1 MKTTTEIL
9 MEALLDGRHLTKF
22 DFLDMTNSVCLA
34 QRVLELR
41 QEGWDI
47 KDKPVKGKGN
57 LREYWLEQ
65 KEINRIRAR
74 EHRIIENTIH
84 IKKKGEDEQLLND
97 NKNLAEKASE
107 SLKNEDNAYFEQM
120 GFGLLGGH
128 NYRG

>member
-1 MKTTTEIL
+1 

-22 DFLDMTNSVCLA
+22 DFLEMTNSVCLA

-47 KDKPVKGKGN
+47 KDKPVRGKGN
-57 LREYWLEQ
+57 LREYWLDRE
-65 KEINRIRAR
+65 EILRIRVR

-84 IKKKGEDEQLLND
+84 IKKKSEDEQLLKE

-107 SLKNEDNAYFEQM
+107 SLKNEDIAYEQL
-120 GFGLLGGH
+120 GIGLLGGH
-128 NYRG
+128 NY

>member
-22 DFLDMTNSVCLA
+22 DFLNMTNSVCLA

-84 IKKKGEDEQLLND
+84 IKKKGEDEQLLNE

-107 SLKNEDNAYFEQM
+107 SLKNEDETYYTEQL
-120 GFGLLGGH
+120 GIGLLGGH
-128 NYRG
+128 NY

>member
-1 MKTTTEIL
+1 MKTTTEVL

-84 IKKKGEDEQLLND
+84 IKKKGEDEQLVEE

-107 SLKNEDNAYFEQM
+107 SLKNEDKAYYTEQL
-120 GFGLLGGH
+120 GIGLLGGH
-128 NYRG
+128 NY

>member
-1 MKTTTEIL
+1 

-65 KEINRIRAR
+65 KEINRIRVR

-84 IKKKGEDEQLLND
+84 IKKKDEDEQLLTQKQNI
-97 NKNLAEKASE
+97 AETDQNTAQ
-107 SLKNEDNAYFEQM
+107 NEKYEQM

-128 NYRG
+128 NY

>member
-65 KEINRIRAR
+65 KEINRIRVR

-84 IKKKGEDEQLLND
+84 IKKKDEDEQLLTQKQNIVETD
-97 NKNLAEKASE
+97 QNTAQNEK
-107 SLKNEDNAYFEQM
+107 YEQM

-128 NYRG
+128 NY

>member
-1 MKTTTEIL
+1 MKTTTEVL

-22 DFLDMTNSVCLA
+22 DFLEMTNSVCLA

-57 LREYWLEQ
+57 LREYWLERE
-65 KEINRIRAR
+65 EILRIRVR

-84 IKKKGEDEQLLND
+84 LKKKSEDEQLL
-97 NKNLAEKASE
+97 KEEEKVAETDQKTAQSE
-107 SLKNEDNAYFEQM
+107 HYEQM
-120 GFGLLGGH
+120 GLGLLGGH
-128 NYRG
+128 NY

>member
-1 MKTTTEIL
+1 MRTTTEVL

-65 KEINRIRAR
+65 KEINRIRVR

-84 IKKKGEDEQLLND
+84 IKKKGEDEQLLKQEENI
-97 NKNLAEKASE
+97 AETDQKTAQTE
-107 SLKNEDNAYFEQM
+107 HYEQM

-128 NYRG
+128 NYG